1 MVSSQKEDTAGQSK
15 YQWRTR
21 VDNGS
26 KRTLGA
32 WFFKRKVLFCCKFC
46 WSYGWTHLGEPQWWS
61 CGLWVSL
68 RVSGSVTGSSE
79 SGFRFFQQLQLLG
92 VLRNIRKAF
101 EKRTN
106 NILFQF
112 LFQLQKYAGSLILY
126 CLSHKVTVSTTDNI
140 IIIIKNLCFSL
151 IVDDSFFACW

>member
-1 MVSSQKEDTAGQSK
+1 M
-15 YQWRTR
+15 
-21 VDNGS
+21 
-26 KRTLGA
+26 
-32 WFFKRKVLFCCKFC
+32 
-46 WSYGWTHLGEPQWWS
+46 
-61 CGLWVSL
+61 
-68 RVSGSVTGSSE
+68 SGSVTGSSE
-79 SGFRFFQQLQLLG
+79 SGFRFSQQLQLLG

-112 LFQLQKYAGSLILY
+112 LFQLQKYAGSLILC

-151 IVDDSFFACW
+151 IVDDSFFAC